1 MTKPLPTL
9 LAALALAALGAL
21 APAAPALA
29 RAPEAPPAAMVSAM
43 PVPAIAAPLPS
54 AAAILRHVSATDTTK
69 PAGAALDARR
79 GTRPALDL
87 ASHRLDRLIRTAV
100 CTGC

>member
-9 LAALALAALGAL
+9 LAALALASSAAL
-21 APAAPALA
+21 APTLPALA
-29 RAPEAPPAAMVSAM
+29 RTPEAMPATMAAMTVPALGTPLPAAMA
-43 PVPAIAAPLPS
+43 LF
-54 AAAILRHVSATDTTK
+54 RHVTATGTTK

-87 ASHRLDRLIRTAV
+87 ESHRLGRLIRTAV